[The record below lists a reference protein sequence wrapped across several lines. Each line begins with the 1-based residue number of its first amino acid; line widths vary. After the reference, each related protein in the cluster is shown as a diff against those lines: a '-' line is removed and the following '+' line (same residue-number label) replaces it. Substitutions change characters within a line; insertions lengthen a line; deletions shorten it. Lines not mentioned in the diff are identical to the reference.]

1 MNKRGETWAGEVGS
15 LLEEGKEAR
24 YINGRKKKGKQFNT
38 DLPHRLH
45 GVCSIKVLSLTY
57 PQYFPLF

>member
-24 YINGRKKKGKQFNT
+24 YINGRKKKKGNN
-38 DLPHRLH
+38 
-45 GVCSIKVLSLTY
+45 SILICRIGYMEYAQSKFFL
-57 PQYFPLF
+57 